1 MLDAFLAAALRSSSA
16 EQEKRAFIDNLK
28 KLPDEELKKLAS
40 GELKL
45 SHFGCDN
52 GQEWLEK
59 YKGTPL
65 FEQAV
70 ALEQQDIQN
79 EVARVQ
85 QQIDRPPF
93 DEFYRTGDQIRL
105 QKRLLD
111 LQLFQQEAAPASP
124 EAPAQGAGAPGAGA
138 VNNEEAMSPGPDNGM
153 KTSGAKVAS
162 SAVMGVTPERYNHY
176 ADHMNDVISKNGGG
190 LSEAEHDRHTEM
202 YNKKHGTKIPML
214 AEYKARLKEKTGQA
228 AFSSLKEKIAMADGW
243 GRDLAKNDAKV
254 ALSLAE
260 KDHAEKKAALNLAE
274 LGKRLKGGATA
285 VGSHLKDLNIAS
297 GGRMAKAA
305 PIGALVGGLGGAAS
319 GLQTDEKGETHVLRN
334 ALLGAGGGA
343 ALGAGGSLAH
353 VGMSAGQ
360 GLGESLKGVGRQAK
374 LLGSAGLKGFQG
386 AG

>member
-153 KTSGAKVAS
+153 KTS
-162 SAVMGVTPERYNHY
+162 
-176 ADHMNDVISKNGGG
+176 
-190 LSEAEHDRHTEM
+190 
-202 YNKKHGTKIPML
+202 
-214 AEYKARLKEKTGQA
+214 QA
-228 AFSSLKEKIAMADGW
+228 AFLSLKEKIAMADGW